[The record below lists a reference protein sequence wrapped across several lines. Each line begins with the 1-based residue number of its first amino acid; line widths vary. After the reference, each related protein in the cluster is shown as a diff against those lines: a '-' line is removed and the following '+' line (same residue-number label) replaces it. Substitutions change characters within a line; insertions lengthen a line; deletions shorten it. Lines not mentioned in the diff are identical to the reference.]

1 MIASGETIRKL
12 GIFHPFSER
21 TKHNGMTFGVGP
33 AGYDVRVEFDADGIA
48 HGRIIRPGEFIL
60 ASTIERFSVPNNLLG
75 IVHDKS
81 TWARMGLAVQNT
93 VIEPGWCG
101 WLTLELTNHGTE
113 PLAIKRGDPI
123 AQVVFHY
130 LDQDASVSYNG
141 KYQDQRRGPVAPI
154 LEKG

>member
-1 MIASGETIRKL
+1 MIASGKTIKAM
-12 GIFHPFSER
+12 GIFEPFAER

-33 AGYDVRVEFDADGIA
+33 AGYDVRVEFDEDGLAYEMILN
-48 HGRIIRPGEFIL
+48 PGQFML
-60 ASTIERFSVPNNLLG
+60 ASTIERFTMPTNLLG

-113 PLAIKRGDPI
+113 PLVIKRGDPI
-123 AQVVFHY
+123 AQIVFHY
-130 LDQDASVSYNG
+130 LDSPAHVAYDG
-141 KYQDQRRGPVAPI
+141 KYQNQKRGPVRPI